1 MNDDEKWTIL
11 RVVRLVATVL
21 TVAGICEGLIQA
33 SVQGLTG
40 RAGWDSIFSI
50 ISSSW
55 LWHGFWFCAGVATAL
70 WAAML
75 FAAGTDTK
83 GLSGGAAPP
92 AKSLHPV
99 GMDVVID
106 PRKKSVQVGFNLEN
120 SSDIPLRYHV
130 ENIAVVIEGKTAM
143 TPVFENRGGVIR
155 KGRKQSFHF
164 APIPFIVLEPVNAK
178 ASIVY
183 RYGPVG
189 QSPVREATYRV
200 TLVVAKS
207 GECPCTIV
215 EENDAEI

>member
-1 MNDDEKWTIL
+1 MNDDEKWTVL

-33 SVQGLTG
+33 SIGG
-40 RAGWDSIFSI
+40 IFGI
-50 ISSSW
+50 FSSSW

-70 WAAML
+70 WAEKL
-75 FAAGTDTK
+75 FAAGTDAK
-83 GLSGGAAPP
+83 SPSGGNAPP
-92 AKSLHPV
+92 AKSLHLA

-106 PRKKSVQVGFNLEN
+106 PRRKSVQVGFNLEN
-120 SSDIPLRYHV
+120 SSDIALRYHV

-155 KGRKQSFHF
+155 KGRKQPFHF

-189 QSPVREATYRV
+189 QSPVREASYRV

>member
-1 MNDDEKWTIL
+1 
-11 RVVRLVATVL
+11 
-21 TVAGICEGLIQA
+21 
-33 SVQGLTG
+33 
-40 RAGWDSIFSI
+40 
-50 ISSSW
+50 
-55 LWHGFWFCAGVATAL
+55 
-70 WAAML
+70 
-75 FAAGTDTK
+75 
-83 GLSGGAAPP
+83 
-92 AKSLHPV
+92 
-99 GMDVVID
+99 MDVVID
-106 PRKKSVQVGFNLEN
+106 PRRKSVQVGFNLEN
-120 SSDIPLRYHV
+120 SSDIALRYHV

-155 KGRKQSFHF
+155 KGRKQPFHF

-189 QSPVREATYRV
+189 QSPVREASYRV